1 MQGNPALVYSLLV
14 ALLCFFSILAVEL
27 RNLLY
32 AILSLAVSSVVM
44 AALFYLFGAFV
55 ASFFELI
62 VIGGLITVL
71 FVVTLSL
78 TRRVEEDKGR
88 GEAGAVLGLSI
99 ACAIII
105 LLLTRVGLSGL
116 LTRVGPEVTAGLK
129 EVGELMWGV
138 REVDVLGIIFIILA
152 GVIGVLTL
160 FKGER
165 E

>member
-1 MQGNPALVYSLLV
+1 MQGDVALVYSLLI

-32 AILSLAVSSVVM
+32 AMLSLAVSSVILAVI
-44 AALFYLFGAFV
+44 FYLFGAFV
-55 ASFFELI
+55 ASVFELI

-71 FVVTLSL
+71 FAVTLSL
-78 TRRVEEDKGR
+78 TRRVEENR
-88 GEAGAVLGLSI
+88 GKSEVGAVLGLSVV
-99 ACAIII
+99 CAIVI
-105 LLLTRVGLSGL
+105 LLLTRVGLSNL
-116 LTRVGPEVTAGLK
+116 LTRVGPEFTASLK
-129 EVGELMWGV
+129 EVGELMWKV